1 MSLGGVISTVGD
13 TGEMLKDRLSEVNTG
28 DPIFIIHPEADGR
41 KRAVYHVNII
51 HLLDE
56 VFKHNA
62 TAFLSIDQERFF
74 NRFVK
79 EANEVWN
86 SIENGSEDPFSNMS
100 EVMRTLDQFLA
111 GYTGENNG
119 RYTR

>member
-1 MSLGGVISTVGD
+1 MSLGGIISTVGD

-28 DPIFIIHPEADGR
+28 DSIFIIHPEAGGR

-56 VFKHNA
+56 VFKYNA

-79 EANEVWN
+79 EANEVYQN
-86 SIENGSEDPFSNMS
+86 IDEGKEDPFKNMS
-100 EVMRTLDQFLA
+100 KVMRTLDKFLA
-111 GYTGENNG
+111 GYTGENSG
-119 RYTR
+119 RYAR

>member
-1 MSLGGVISTVGD
+1 MSLGGIISTVGD
-13 TGEMLKDRLSEVNTG
+13 TGEMYKDRLGEVNTG
-28 DPIFIIHPEADGR
+28 DSIFIIHPEAGGR

-62 TAFLSIDQERFF
+62 TAFLSVDQERFL

-79 EANEVWN
+79 EANEVWQN
-86 SIENGSEDPFSNMS
+86 IEEGKENPFENMS
-100 EVMRTLDQFLA
+100 EVMRTLDRFLA
-111 GYTGENNG
+111 GYTGENSG
-119 RYTR
+119 RYAR

>member
-1 MSLGGVISTVGD
+1 MSLGGIISTVGD
-13 TGEMLKDRLSEVNTG
+13 TGEMYKDRLGEVNTG
-28 DPIFIIHPEADGR
+28 DSIFIVHPEAGGR

-62 TAFLSIDQERFF
+62 AAFLSVDQERFL

-79 EANEVWN
+79 EANEVWQN
-86 SIENGSEDPFSNMS
+86 IDEGKENPFENMS
-100 EVMRTLDQFLA
+100 EVMRTLDSFLA
-111 GYTGENNG
+111 GYTGENSG
-119 RYTR
+119 RYAR

>member
-1 MSLGGVISTVGD
+1 MSLGGIISTVGD
-13 TGEMLKDRLSEVNTG
+13 TGEIYKDRLGEVNTG
-28 DPIFIIHPEADGR
+28 DSIFIIHPEAGGR

-51 HLLDE
+51 YLLDE

-62 TAFLSIDQERFF
+62 TAFLNIDQERFL

-79 EANEVWN
+79 EANEVWEN
-86 SIENGSEDPFSNMS
+86 IENEVENPFNNMS
-100 EVMRTLDQFLA
+100 EVMRTLDSFLA
-111 GYTGENNG
+111 GYEGENSG